1 MPKSRLGE
9 PEKEGE
15 RERGRGGER
24 QKGSEDCEQ
33 PHRAHS
39 INLQPVNSH
48 LRQCRAVEEW
58 RKVLRFERRLSFSFH
73 NGNNHEPRLHDEA
86 ECVKKRSLH
95 VVVEE
100 VPPKGAAT
108 DSSKPL
114 IAAAHTTHNSELETE
129 LETQTDS
136 AVVLCT

>member
-1 MPKSRLGE
+1 MQSSW
-9 PEKEGE
+9 EG
-15 RERGRGGER
+15 
-24 QKGSEDCEQ
+24 
-33 PHRAHS
+33 
-39 INLQPVNSH
+39 
-48 LRQCRAVEEW
+48 

-95 VVVEE
+95 VVAQE
-100 VPPKGAAT
+100 VPPKGADT
-108 DSSKPL
+108 RLSSKPL

-136 AVVLCT
+136 TDSAIVLCT